1 MQRIHILIAAMAL
14 AAAVQPFS
22 AARAAP
28 SDACALLTAAQ
39 VSAALGAPVKAG
51 EPITPTDH
59 KVCTWAGGKA
69 GWVTLMLQTAEK
81 FDAAR
86 RQAPALA
93 GAVSVTSVS
102 GLGDG
107 AMFVGMGDNTGLVVK
122 KGGVSFKVA
131 VYQHTTI
138 DKKQAAEK
146 TLAAQALTKL

>member
-1 MQRIHILIAAMAL
+1 MPRIQSLIAALATAL
-14 AAAVQPFS
+14 AP

-28 SDACALLTAAQ
+28 SDACALLTPAQ
-39 VSAALGAPVKAG
+39 VGAALGAPVEAG
-51 EPITPTDH
+51 KPITPTDH

-69 GWVTLMLQTAEK
+69 GFVTLMLQTAQS

-86 RQAPALA
+86 RQAPDLA
-93 GAVSVTSVS
+93 GAVSVTPVS

-122 KGGVSFKVA
+122 KGAVSFKVA

-146 TLAAQALTKL
+146 ILAAQALARL

>member
-1 MQRIHILIAAMAL
+1 MVRIPPASLIAAAGLAAAL
-14 AAAVQPFS
+14 AAPT
-22 AARAAP
+22 RAAT

-39 VSAALGAPVKAG
+39 VGAALGAPVEAG
-51 EPITPTDH
+51 KPITPTDH

-69 GWVTLMLQTAEK
+69 GFVTLMLQTAAS
-81 FDAAR
+81 FDAAK
-86 RQAPALA
+86 RQAPDLK
-93 GAVSVTSVS
+93 GAVSVTPVA

-122 KGGVSFKVA
+122 KGALSFKVA

-146 TLAAQALTKL
+146 TLAVQALSKL

>member
-1 MQRIHILIAAMAL
+1 MPRIQSLIAAAAL
-14 AAAVQPFS
+14 ATALAPAAH
-22 AARAAP
+22 AAP
-28 SDACALLTAAQ
+28 SDACALLTPAQ
-39 VSAALGAPVKAG
+39 VGAALGAPVEAG
-51 EPITPTDH
+51 KPITPTDH

-69 GWVTLMLQTAEK
+69 GFVTLMLQTAQS

-86 RQAPALA
+86 RQAPDLA
-93 GAVSVTSVS
+93 GAVSVTPVS

-122 KGGVSFKVA
+122 KGAVSFKVA

-146 TLAAQALTKL
+146 ILAAQALAKL

>member
-1 MQRIHILIAAMAL
+1 MVRIFPSSLIAAAAL
-14 AAAVQPFS
+14 AAPAY
-22 AARAAP
+22 AA
-28 SDACALLTAAQ
+28 SDDACALLTTAQ
-39 VSAALGAPVKAG
+39 VSAALGAPVEAG
-51 EPITPTDH
+51 KPILPTDH

-69 GWVTLMLQTAEK
+69 GTVTLMLQTAAK
-81 FDAAR
+81 FDAAK

-93 GAVSVTSVS
+93 GAVAVTPVA

-122 KGGVSFKVA
+122 KGGLSFKVA

-146 TLAAQALTKL
+146 ALAAQALSKL